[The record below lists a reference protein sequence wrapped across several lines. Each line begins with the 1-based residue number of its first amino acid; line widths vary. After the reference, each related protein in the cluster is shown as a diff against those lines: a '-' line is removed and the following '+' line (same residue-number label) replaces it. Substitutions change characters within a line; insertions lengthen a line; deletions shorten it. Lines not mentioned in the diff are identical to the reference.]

1 MNLVILKKEIVA
13 YSSTIGVDLIGFTTA
28 QPFIELK
35 ERLYLHREK
44 GYESGFEEKDIEKRC
59 HPELTLEDA
68 SSIIAI
74 ALAYP
79 SRLMDL
85 PKSEPGDY
93 RGMMARVAW
102 GEDYHHVLHRKMKM
116 MTEFIQQ
123 KVPEAKCISMVDTGV
138 FSDRAVAER
147 AGLGWIGKNTA
158 LITKDYGSWV
168 YLGEILTNLS
178 LPPDVPLKVEE
189 GCGDCTKCLDFCPTN
204 ALVQGGQL
212 DSSRCLAY
220 LTQVTED
227 LPEKERIAIGNR
239 LYGCDTCQQVCPK
252 NKGINFT
259 HHKEFL
265 AKGELAKPLLKPLLK
280 MGKKEFAQ
288 KFGNSSAAWRGKKPI
303 QRNAILALAHFKDET
318 AVPILIEVLQKDPRP
333 NLRGVAA
340 WSLGKIGGKGAQE
353 GLQRG
358 LDIEQDASVI
368 DEIKKSLK
376 LLESVENKH

>member
-1 MNLVILKKEIVA
+1 MNLVTLKKEIESFA
-13 YSSTIGVDLIGFTTA
+13 STIGVDLIGFTTA
-28 QPFIELK
+28 EPFTELK

-59 HPELTLEDA
+59 QPELTLDDA

-79 SRLMDL
+79 SRLKDP
-85 PKSEPGDY
+85 PKSEAGAY

-102 GEDYHHVLHRKMKM
+102 GEDYHHVLHRKLKM
-116 MTEFIQQ
+116 ITEFIQQ

-147 AGLGWIGKNTA
+147 AGIGWMGKNTS
-158 LITKDYGSWV
+158 LITNEYGSWV

-178 LPPDVPLKVEE
+178 FPPDLPLEIEE
-189 GCGDCTKCLDFCPTN
+189 GCGDCTKCLDFCPTG

-220 LTQVTED
+220 LTQVKED
-227 LPEKERIAIGNR
+227 LPEEYRSAIGNR

-259 HHKEFL
+259 HHPEFL
-265 AKGELAKPLLKPLLK
+265 VEGEWAKPLLKPLLK

-288 KFGNSSAAWRGKKPI
+288 KFGASSAAWRGKKPI
-303 QRNAILALAHFKDET
+303 QRNALLGLAHFKDET
-318 AVPILIEVLQKDPRP
+318 AVPILIEVLHEDPRP
-333 NLRGVAA
+333 SLRGAAA
-340 WSLGKIGGKGAQE
+340 WSLGKIGGELAKQE
-353 GLQRG
+353 LQNGLG
-358 LDIEQDASVI
+358 SELDASVI
-368 DEIKKSLK
+368 YEIKKSLK
-376 LLESVENKH
+376 LL